1 MNLFGISHC
10 HFQVSLDGHRGSGD
24 LLVID
29 PIVFLEAQEHCN
41 DAPLRWGAPSSSIGE
56 FKSQTNL
63 TTETNMEQGALGDPS

>member
-41 DAPLRWGAPSSSIGE
+41 DSVEMGSSE
-56 FKSQTNL
+56 LKYR
-63 TTETNMEQGALGDPS
+63 